1 MTYQLAQVNIA
12 RMLAPLDD
20 PVMTDFVNNLDR
32 INAVAERSEGFVW
45 RLVDDANNATSLR
58 IIDDEYLIVNMSVWE
73 SMDHLFSFTYQSDHL
88 EIFKRKKEW
97 FSRIAKAHLA
107 CWWVAENYKPTIR
120 DAEQR
125 LEYLDVHGE
134 TPLAFTFKKRFTV
147 ADFLNYQAKTPD
159 LKT

>member
-1 MTYQLAQVNIA
+1 
-12 RMLAPLDD
+12 MLAPLDD

-45 RLVDDANNATSLR
+45 RLVDDTNNATSLR
-58 IIDDEYLIVNMSVWE
+58 IFNDEYLIVNMSVWE

-88 EIFKRKKEW
+88 EVFKRKKEW
-97 FSRIAKAHLA
+97 FSKIADAHLA
-107 CWWVAENYKPTIR
+107 CWWVAENYTPTIG

-125 LEYLDVHGE
+125 LEYLNVHGE
-134 TPLAFTFKKRFTV
+134 TPFAFTFKKRFTV
-147 ADFLNYQAKTPD
+147 EEFLTYQAKTPD